1 MGVEDH
7 QPSSSFVPAVLKL
20 RDTLQLFAEMAD
32 AVCFREIWKAVTYGI
47 VR

>member
-1 MGVEDH
+1 MGVDDH
-7 QPSSSFVPAVLKL
+7 QPSSSLVHALSTL
-20 RDTLQLFAEMAD
+20 RDTLQLFAGMAD